1 MTNDDAFT
9 PSSPLTEIVRT
20 LAGRDALRQV
30 SPEVFSP
37 QNATRSPAEIAALS
51 SGSLRAVL
59 DAADV
64 AY

>member
-1 MTNDDAFT
+1 
-9 PSSPLTEIVRT
+9 VRT

-37 QNATRSPAEIAALS
+37 HHAARGAGEIAALS
-51 SGSLRAVL
+51 SESLHALL
-59 DAADV
+59 DAANV